1 MPMRTKLLLITMASF
16 FWAVPVW
23 PHGDKIVPQIA
34 DGAGAIRTK
43 FDITNLSPDQKIT
56 KVKVLFF
63 LDNGSPWS
71 VATNRGTVSEV
82 PLDLG
87 AFQTIRI
94 ETLGAT
100 QNLTT
105 GYAVIRNT
113 DLTSVYPDDFDVAAT
128 VFYEVL
134 NGPNVI
140 DTVSVPIGEPTRSW
154 VLPVEFDVARSL
166 LTGFAVVNLAD
177 GPNKVTMQLWE
188 ATEPLSGGSM
198 DGGVAQFT
206 LNAKEHRARFL
217 TEAGFFPTKTKF
229 KGAMAAFSEKPVAIL
244 ALLQTPT
251 PTGVQFATL
260 VPAPLDSLR
269 RNTFMYLP
277 QGFAL
282 NADLPVVDY
291 FISETDTLPT
301 GYDSFT
307 WDLRYETQ
315 STTAR
320 RLAPGNGAMIA
331 AVGPRNGTEFDAL
344 TLEQIQGLSYTTNPV
359 DMSDNSQSLA
369 PQFAFAIRTDLGR
382 FAKVRISDVITSGTN
397 RDLAL
402 EIFVYK

>member
-23 PHGDKIVPQIA
+23 PHGDKIIPQIA

-71 VATNRGTVSEV
+71 VATNRGTASEV
-82 PLDLG
+82 PLELG
-87 AFQTIRI
+87 PFQTIRI
-94 ETLGAT
+94 ETLGT
-100 QNLTT
+100 QNLTI

-113 DLTSVYPDDFDVAAT
+113 DVTSVYPDDFDVAAT

-154 VLPVEFDVARSL
+154 ILPVEIDVGRN
-166 LTGFAVVNLAD
+166 TGFAVVNLTN

-188 ATEPLSGGSM
+188 ATEPLSGDPT
-198 DGGVAQFT
+198 DGGTAPPFT
-206 LNAKEHRARFL
+206 LNAKEHRAQFL
-217 TEAGFFPTKTKF
+217 TEAGFFPGRTKF
-229 KGAMAAFSEKPVAIL
+229 KGMMKGRSEGPVAIL
-244 ALLQTPT
+244 ALLQTST

-269 RNTFMYLP
+269 RNTFTYLR

-291 FISETDTLPT
+291 FFGELDTLPP
-301 GYDSFT
+301 GYDDST
-307 WDLRYETQ
+307 WDVRYETQ
-315 STTAR
+315 SGTAR
-320 RLAPGNGAMIA
+320 RLAPRNGAMIA
-331 AVGPRNGTEFDAL
+331 AVGLRNATDFDAL
-344 TLEQIQGLSYTTNPV
+344 TLEQIQGLSYTANPI

-382 FAKVRISDVITSGTN
+382 FAKVRIADVITSGSN